1 MGKMGKPWGGSFT
14 IGNNKPNV
22 LPHPPLSPLIVPIC
36 FCNLLLYVC
45 IIIRGDYIMTTKTSI
60 ETQLD
65 CRATAALNESVL
77 ADLSKPDLP
86 MNSLVNKEEDKE
98 DEPTDQHSSSS

>member
-1 MGKMGKPWGGSFT
+1 
-14 IGNNKPNV
+14 
-22 LPHPPLSPLIVPIC
+22 
-36 FCNLLLYVC
+36 VC
-45 IIIRGDYIMTTKTSI
+45 IILKGDYNMTTKQII

-86 MNSLVNKEEDKE
+86 IANLLNVKE
-98 DEPTDQHSSSS
+98 DDTDESKDEQSASD

>member
-1 MGKMGKPWGGSFT
+1 
-14 IGNNKPNV
+14 
-22 LPHPPLSPLIVPIC
+22 
-36 FCNLLLYVC
+36 
-45 IIIRGDYIMTTKTSI
+45 MTTKQII

-86 MNSLVNKEEDKE
+86 MSDLLKE
-98 DEPTDQHSSSS
+98 DDSDESKDKPTVSD

>member
-1 MGKMGKPWGGSFT
+1 
-14 IGNNKPNV
+14 
-22 LPHPPLSPLIVPIC
+22 
-36 FCNLLLYVC
+36 
-45 IIIRGDYIMTTKTSI
+45 MTTKQII

-86 MNSLVNKEEDKE
+86 MADLLKE
-98 DEPTDQHSSSS
+98 DEKDDESQNEQSVSD

>member
-1 MGKMGKPWGGSFT
+1 
-14 IGNNKPNV
+14 
-22 LPHPPLSPLIVPIC
+22 
-36 FCNLLLYVC
+36 
-45 IIIRGDYIMTTKTSI
+45 MTTKQII

-86 MNSLVNKEEDKE
+86 IANLLKE
-98 DEPTDQHSSSS
+98 DEKDDESQDQQNCSD

>member
-1 MGKMGKPWGGSFT
+1 
-14 IGNNKPNV
+14 
-22 LPHPPLSPLIVPIC
+22 
-36 FCNLLLYVC
+36 
-45 IIIRGDYIMTTKTSI
+45 MTTQQLI

-86 MNSLVNKEEDKE
+86 IAYLLKE
-98 DEPTDQHSSSS
+98 DQKDDESQNEQNCSD

>member
-1 MGKMGKPWGGSFT
+1 
-14 IGNNKPNV
+14 
-22 LPHPPLSPLIVPIC
+22 
-36 FCNLLLYVC
+36 
-45 IIIRGDYIMTTKTSI
+45 MTTKQII

-86 MNSLVNKEEDKE
+86 MSDLLKE
-98 DEPTDQHSSSS
+98 DDDESKNKPPVSD

>member
-1 MGKMGKPWGGSFT
+1 
-14 IGNNKPNV
+14 
-22 LPHPPLSPLIVPIC
+22 
-36 FCNLLLYVC
+36 
-45 IIIRGDYIMTTKTSI
+45 MTTKTSI

>member
-1 MGKMGKPWGGSFT
+1 MT
-14 IGNNKPNV
+14 I
-22 LPHPPLSPLIVPIC
+22 
-36 FCNLLLYVC
+36 
-45 IIIRGDYIMTTKTSI
+45 KTLI

-86 MNSLVNKEEDKE
+86 MSDLLKE
-98 DEPTDQHSSSS
+98 DEKDDESQNEQSVSD

>member
-1 MGKMGKPWGGSFT
+1 
-14 IGNNKPNV
+14 
-22 LPHPPLSPLIVPIC
+22 
-36 FCNLLLYVC
+36 
-45 IIIRGDYIMTTKTSI
+45 MTKKQLI

-86 MNSLVNKEEDKE
+86 IADLLKE
-98 DEPTDQHSSSS
+98 DHNDESKDQQSASD

>member
-1 MGKMGKPWGGSFT
+1 
-14 IGNNKPNV
+14 
-22 LPHPPLSPLIVPIC
+22 
-36 FCNLLLYVC
+36 VC
-45 IIIRGDYIMTTKTSI
+45 IILKGDYNMTTKRII

-86 MNSLVNKEEDKE
+86 IANLLKE
-98 DEPTDQHSSSS
+98 DEKDDESQDQQSCSD

>member
-1 MGKMGKPWGGSFT
+1 
-14 IGNNKPNV
+14 
-22 LPHPPLSPLIVPIC
+22 
-36 FCNLLLYVC
+36 
-45 IIIRGDYIMTTKTSI
+45 MTTKQII

-86 MNSLVNKEEDKE
+86 IDNLIKKEEDKE
-98 DEPTDQHSSSS
+98 DESTDQHGSGG

>member
-1 MGKMGKPWGGSFT
+1 
-14 IGNNKPNV
+14 
-22 LPHPPLSPLIVPIC
+22 
-36 FCNLLLYVC
+36 
-45 IIIRGDYIMTTKTSI
+45 MTTKTSI

-98 DEPTDQHSSSS
+98 DESENKPDPCD